1 MRMQFSD
8 KWMASVAGVWFLLV
22 LFAVSRTQ
30 EIKTNVDAYLGDDFA
45 ANSSQQ
51 PQLLPRTTDGEA
63 LRYVPRDVVDAWKK
77 RDFLIVLGIPTVDVE
92 ARQRRRH
99 LQRSTCWRFP
109 GVATRANN
117 FTGAMLVLYVLARHP
132 SHGYSY
138 SATLLEEAAQWNDVV
153 TTSIDEGRVTTNK
166 TVGDSGFWGREAEIG
181 MSRKTYFLFDFALR
195 LFPTVPYIAKGDDDM
210 FLRVPQYL
218 ADLRTLPRRKTYWG
232 VLYQKGGLFPMD
244 FILGFAMT
252 LARDVAEKF
261 VSYEPLQRLVRLPYS
276 KEREPEFLSLSMDH
290 EDVMVGRV
298 LHEMRYKDVVFF
310 SERPC
315 RFHDVHGGLGAR
327 NATESSVVVHHVWES
342 EYETLMQRFGND
354 TSPAPKRFRCSKGW
368 YIFDC

>member
-8 KWMASVAGVWFLLV
+8 KWMTSVAGVWFLLV

-30 EIKTNVDAYLGDDFA
+30 EIKTNVDAYLEDDFA

-109 GVATRANN
+109 EWRRGRTN

-138 SATLLEEAAQWNDVV
+138 SATLLEEAAQWHDVV

-166 TVGDSGFWGREAEIG
+166 TVGGSGFWGREAEIG
-181 MSRKTYFLFDFALR
+181 MSRKTYFLFDFVLR
-195 LFPTVPYIAKGDDDM
+195 LFPRVPYIAKGDDDM

-232 VLYQKGGLFPMD
+232 FFLRYYRRRFLKYMGGMC
-244 FILGFAMT
+244 AT

-276 KEREPEFLSLSMDH
+276 KEREPEFLSLNMDH

-298 LHEMRYKDVVFF
+298 LRGMRYKDVVFF

-315 RFHDVHGGLGAR
+315 RFHDVHGSLEVR
-327 NATESSVVVHHVWES
+327 NVTESSVVVHHVWES

-354 TSPAPKRFRCSKGW
+354 TSPAPKRFSCSKGW

>member
-8 KWMASVAGVWFLLV
+8 KWMASVVGVWFLLV
-22 LFAVSRTQ
+22 LFAVSCIQ
-30 EIKTNVDAYLGDDFA
+30 EIETNVDAYLEDDFA

-132 SHGYSY
+132 SHGHNY
-138 SATLLEEAAQWNDVV
+138 SATLLEEAAQWHDVL

-166 TVGDSGFWGREAEIG
+166 TVGGSGFWGLEAEIG

-232 VLYQKGGLFPMD
+232 V
-244 FILGFAMT
+244 FIVHRPGDRFRFMNGMCAT

-261 VSYEPLQRLVRLPYS
+261 VSYKPLQRLVRLPYS
-276 KEREPEFLSLSMDH
+276 KEREPEFLGLNMDH
-290 EDVMVGRV
+290 ENAMVGRV

-315 RFHDVHGGLGAR
+315 RFHDVHEGFGVK
-327 NATESSVVVHHVWES
+327 NVTESSVVVHHVWES
-342 EYETLMQRFGND
+342 DYETLMQRFGND